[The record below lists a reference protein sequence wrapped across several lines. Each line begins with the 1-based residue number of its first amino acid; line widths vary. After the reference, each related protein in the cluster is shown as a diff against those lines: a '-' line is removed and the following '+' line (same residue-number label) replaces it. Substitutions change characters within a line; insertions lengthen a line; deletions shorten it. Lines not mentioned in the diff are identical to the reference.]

1 MPRVWLAAPK
11 HTPPLLLWESL
22 HSGSCHDMSQG
33 LLFSS
38 TQGMAKES
46 TTFYQK
52 LASLTAEK
60 TSQPY
65 SSVMEWMRCC
75 LSFVFLRTSILCIHG
90 TRSSVFEPRGQ
101 FDPRG
106 QFNPQGQFN
115 PRGQFDTRCSNRGPI
130 TTAVTVQL
138 ILLAM
143 CLFLSSHQRIC

>member
-1 MPRVWLAAPK
+1 MKGASTWLSVLQIAQ
-11 HTPPLLLWESL
+11 HGFDL
-22 HSGSCHDMSQG
+22 HKSAFRDALCLGCGWQLQNIPHPCSCGSRFTVDHVMTCLKGCFFLQHR
-33 LLFSS
+33 
-38 TQGMAKES
+38 GMAKES

-115 PRGQFDTRCSNRGPI
+115 PRGQFDTR
-130 TTAVTVQL
+130 
-138 ILLAM
+138 
-143 CLFLSSHQRIC
+143 